1 MFLAGIEL
9 LDEVLGVFD
18 GDLVR
23 VAVKAEYYRNV
34 ILVLAF
40 GPPTLKLKELDLL
53 YRVKL
58 NLLMS
63 PYVS

>member
-40 GPPTLKLKELDLL
+40 RPPTLKLKELDLL
-53 YRVKL
+53 YKA
-58 NLLMS
+58 
-63 PYVS
+63 